1 MTNINKNLYTDK
13 QFSILAKYGKNFY
26 HKKINIFFLNSSVR
40 SINTTSVLYMP
51 NSKNIS
57 DGKNISLT
65 DEEADKLLSGLEKIK
80 NDSEEMSA
88 SEWIEQNLS
97 SYTEAFPNLDH
108 FKRTTNENSGDS
120 VKVLKQNLE
129 DFFRDLSSLNKDEM
143 EIFDK
148 MLSSMPGDTIDEKRL
163 SFLLLF
169 AKHLGVGDKVSVISS
184 GKETLEISESL
195 FSYDKG
201 IININTNKFSLD
213 KALEFIKEH
222 KDAVEISTGAVGGI
236 LMYRSIMK
244 AYDRRY
250 LPDLSSFKSDASR
263 LKAVEEGLRNRRLFA
278 TWGSLV
284 VMTGIFGIKYIYKPN
299 TSVIVNV
306 NVSNTSSLSSNNIN
320 SSIMVLFSQFKKLN
334 KWFKLL
340 IILLLTPVLFL
351 ILIYI
356 VIPIRGE
363 IFKYM
368 NYIVFIVGGLIIS
381 YFIMKL
387 YLIEKFK
394 KYNEKPKLY
403 KYIPGFIKKEILNL
417 YEISQLDLV
426 GISFIVNNIVFT
438 LLCVIILFLIY
449 IIIILL

>member
-1 MTNINKNLYTDK
+1 MTNIKKNLYTDK

-184 GKETLEISESL
+184 GKETQEISESL

-222 KDAVEISTGAVGGI
+222 
-236 LMYRSIMK
+236 
-244 AYDRRY
+244 
-250 LPDLSSFKSDASR
+250 
-263 LKAVEEGLRNRRLFA
+263 
-278 TWGSLV
+278 
-284 VMTGIFGIKYIYKPN
+284 IYKPN

-356 VIPIRGE
+356 VIPIRAE

>member
-184 GKETLEISESL
+184 GKETQEISESL

-222 KDAVEISTGAVGGI
+222 
-236 LMYRSIMK
+236 
-244 AYDRRY
+244 
-250 LPDLSSFKSDASR
+250 
-263 LKAVEEGLRNRRLFA
+263 
-278 TWGSLV
+278 
-284 VMTGIFGIKYIYKPN
+284 IYKPN

-356 VIPIRGE
+356 VILIRVE

>member
-184 GKETLEISESL
+184 GKETQEISESL

-222 KDAVEISTGAVGGI
+222 
-236 LMYRSIMK
+236 
-244 AYDRRY
+244 
-250 LPDLSSFKSDASR
+250 
-263 LKAVEEGLRNRRLFA
+263 
-278 TWGSLV
+278 
-284 VMTGIFGIKYIYKPN
+284 IYKPN

-356 VIPIRGE
+356 VIPIRAE

>member
-184 GKETLEISESL
+184 GKETQEISESL

-222 KDAVEISTGAVGGI
+222 
-236 LMYRSIMK
+236 
-244 AYDRRY
+244 
-250 LPDLSSFKSDASR
+250 
-263 LKAVEEGLRNRRLFA
+263 
-278 TWGSLV
+278 
-284 VMTGIFGIKYIYKPN
+284 IYKPN

>member
-1 MTNINKNLYTDK
+1 MNVDRI
-13 QFSILAKYGKNFY
+13 
-26 HKKINIFFLNSSVR
+26 VC
-40 SINTTSVLYMP
+40 
-51 NSKNIS
+51 
-57 DGKNISLT
+57 
-65 DEEADKLLSGLEKIK
+65 
-80 NDSEEMSA
+80 
-88 SEWIEQNLS
+88 
-97 SYTEAFPNLDH
+97 
-108 FKRTTNENSGDS
+108 TTNNIEVKNNVDINQSKLVDRPKILQINSIPKIMDRITP
-120 VKVLKQNLE
+120 K
-129 DFFRDLSSLNKDEM
+129 
-143 EIFDK
+143 
-148 MLSSMPGDTIDEKRL
+148 IDH
-163 SFLLLF
+163 
-169 AKHLGVGDKVSVISS
+169 AKEYVYTS
-184 GKETLEISESL
+184 
-195 FSYDKG
+195 
-201 IININTNKFSLD
+201 
-213 KALEFIKEH
+213 
-222 KDAVEISTGAVGGI
+222 
-236 LMYRSIMK
+236 
-244 AYDRRY
+244 
-250 LPDLSSFKSDASR
+250 
-263 LKAVEEGLRNRRLFA
+263 
-278 TWGSLV
+278 
-284 VMTGIFGIKYIYKPN
+284 N
-299 TSVIVNV
+299 TSVNVIV